1 MARAQELDNY
11 FDIPPE
17 SQGLDY
23 NKYLLRGKSQ
33 KKMLNYN
40 SYTSANSAAD
50 VTAVSALLRT
60 FLKYNRTRDMKDH
73 YCICLV

>member
-33 KKMLNYN
+33 KMLNYN
-40 SYTSANSAAD
+40 SYIQQIQQ
-50 VTAVSALLRT
+50 L
-60 FLKYNRTRDMKDH
+60 M
-73 YCICLV
+73 